1 MSPEDIRK
9 NEKSF
14 LMVKYWMGR
23 PYPQY
28 VRLNLI
34 QKQNLEIKNSNFEKK
49 YDNFSY
55 EKYWM
60 GRPCPQYI
68 CVN

>member
-1 MSPEDIRK
+1 MGPADIRK

-28 VRLNLI
+28 VGLNLI
-34 QKQNLEIKNSNFEKK
+34 QKIDLEIRNSKLK
-49 YDNFSY
+49 R
-55 EKYWM
+55 KI
-60 GRPCPQYI
+60 RPFFL
-68 CVN
+68 